1 MFGQMIVMRLFRDKG
16 ILDLQMCGNNF
27 SVLKV
32 APPLVVEETQVEE
45 FISAVSE
52 VVEMIHTSPK
62 FWMEALDLGRRA
74 INI

>member
-1 MFGQMIVMRLFRDKG
+1 
-16 ILDLQMCGNNF
+16 MCGNNF
-27 SVLKV
+27 SVLKA
-32 APPLVVEETQVEE
+32 APPLVVEEAQLNT

-62 FWMEALDLGRRA
+62 FWMEALEMGKRA